1 MGRTDASTSAVARGA
16 ASASDHG
23 YQHVSLAVLA
33 GRTAV
38 RLGHHDQGQRRTTG
52 QQCLSAATRCRQQRS
67 HRCSNDEDR
76 LLKIIADLPL
86 DAIVTTHRHDDH
98 WQALPS
104 VAAATSARLICGQP
118 DLEAIGEAA
127 WVQGL
132 IGVWD
137 GDQVELGAERLEVIG
152 LVGHTPGSITLCYVG
167 AGRTHLFTG
176 DSLFP
181 GGPGRTTSPAD
192 FASLMN
198 DLETKIFDRFDDDTV
213 VHPGH
218 GDDTTLGAE
227 RPHLAEWRDRGW

>member
-1 MGRTDASTSAVARGA
+1 MGINHVEPGGAPLVARLSGSVTMIKVSVGPVDNNAYLLQRA
-16 ASASDHG
+16 AGGS
-23 YQHVSLAVLA
+23 VLI
-33 GRTAV
+33 
-38 RLGHHDQGQRRTTG
+38 D
-52 QQCLSAATRCRQQRS
+52 AA
-67 HRCSNDEDR
+67 NDEDR

-104 VAAATSARLICGQP
+104 VAAATGARLICGQP
-118 DLEAIGEAA
+118 DLEAIGEGA

-137 GDQVELGAERLEVIG
+137 GDQIELGAERLEVIG
-152 LVGHTPGSITLCYVG
+152 LVGHTPGSITLGYVG
-167 AGRTHLFTG
+167 AGRMHLFTG

-181 GGPGRTTSPAD
+181 GGPGKTNSSED

-198 DLETKIFDRFDDDTV
+198 DLETKIFDRFDDDTI

-218 GDDTTLGAE
+218 GDDTTLGTE
-227 RPHLAEWRDRGW
+227 RPHLAKWWKRGW